1 MRSRLQK
8 IQFTLAIS
16 WTFFNFQTLAAPPPL
31 QKVGQAGNSF
41 FVAPP
46 PPPDIGEPGQR
57 SQAGSRGCGTDMSK
71 PVTLVSSKQL
81 TALVPIY
88 SGSQLVFGTTIAER
102 PRFFF
107 YVPYSSAS
115 TYGEFVL
122 EEAQNQTIYKTLL
135 TETPGVVNISLPS
148 KAAPLEI
155 GKQYRW
161 YFNIYCKKDNQII
174 GNVEG
179 YVKREQLNS
188 NLKTQLEK
196 ATLSQ
201 RVTLY
206 RTNGIW
212 YEALNTASE
221 LRRTNSQDK
230 SWAGLLQAVGL
241 NDLVN
246 EPKVDCCA
254 LENQ

>member
-1 MRSRLQK
+1 MISRLQK
-8 IQFTLAIS
+8 IKLILAIS
-16 WTFFNFQTLAAPPPL
+16 WVFFNDNGTVL
-31 QKVGQAGNSF
+31 GQAVPRF
-41 FVAPP
+41 FAAPP

-57 SQAGSRGCGTDMSK
+57 SQAGSRSYCTDINK
-71 PVTLVSSKQL
+71 PLTSVSSKQL

-88 SGSQLVFGTTIAER
+88 TGSQLVFGTTILEH
-102 PRFFF
+102 PNFFF

-122 EEAQNQTIYKTLL
+122 EAQNQNQTTYKTPL
-135 TETPGVVNISLPS
+135 TGTPGVINLSLPS
-148 KAAPLEI
+148 SSAPLEI

-188 NLKTQLEK
+188 TLKTQLEK
-196 ATLSQ
+196 ATPSQ

-212 YEALNTASE
+212 FEALSTANE
-221 LRRTNSQDK
+221 LRRNNSQDT
-230 SWAGLLQAVGL
+230 SWAALLQAVGL

-246 EPKVDCCA
+246 EPKVDCCT